1 MKNRL
6 EELRKLRGIKQE
18 DLATALEVSRQ
29 TVGSLENGRY
39 NPSILLAFKIAR
51 YFQMSIEEIF
61 IYEEESKSKH
71 KLWYIGYI
79 VSAILVPIILFTD
92 FPKTADIGLLI
103 LMSIIFSISHTQ
115 LMHNRMMKNDIDYKV
130 NVMDE
135 RNISIK
141 EKSGNITNM
150 ITMVLLGI
158 VTVIFISFDYFI
170 PTIITGVII
179 AVQPIILIIVSNMIE
194 KKM

>member
-1 MKNRL
+1 MKN
-6 EELRKLRGIKQE
+6 
-18 DLATALEVSRQ
+18 
-29 TVGSLENGRY
+29 
-39 NPSILLAFKIAR
+39 
-51 YFQMSIEEIF
+51 
-61 IYEEESKSKH
+61 

-79 VSAILVPIILFTD
+79 VSAILVLIIFVTD
-92 FPKTADIGLLI
+92 FPKMADMGLLI
-103 LMSIIFSISHTQ
+103 LMCIIFSVSHIQ
-115 LMHNRMMKNDIDYKV
+115 LLHNKMMKNDIYYKV

-150 ITMVLLGI
+150 ITMVLLSI
-158 VTVIFISFDYFI
+158 ATVIFISFDYLI
-170 PTIITGVII
+170 PAIITGVII

>member
-1 MKNRL
+1 MKN
-6 EELRKLRGIKQE
+6 
-18 DLATALEVSRQ
+18 
-29 TVGSLENGRY
+29 
-39 NPSILLAFKIAR
+39 
-51 YFQMSIEEIF
+51 
-61 IYEEESKSKH
+61 

-79 VSAILVPIILFTD
+79 VSAILVLIIFFTD
-92 FPKTADIGLLI
+92 FPQMVDMGLLI
-103 LMSIIFSISHTQ
+103 LMCIIFSVSHIQ
-115 LMHNRMMKNDIDYKV
+115 LLHNKMMKNDIDYKV

-150 ITMVLLGI
+150 ITMVLLSI
-158 VTVIFISFDYFI
+158 ATVIFISFDYLI
-170 PTIITGVII
+170 PAIITGVII

>member
-1 MKNRL
+1 MKNR
-6 EELRKLRGIKQE
+6 
-18 DLATALEVSRQ
+18 
-29 TVGSLENGRY
+29 N
-39 NPSILLAFKIAR
+39 
-51 YFQMSIEEIF
+51 
-61 IYEEESKSKH
+61 

-79 VSAILVPIILFTD
+79 VSAILVFIIFFTD
-92 FPKTADIGLLI
+92 FPKMVDTGLSI
-103 LMSIIFSISHTQ
+103 LMCIIFSVSYTQ
-115 LMHNRMMKNDIDYKV
+115 LLHNKMMKNDSDYKV
-130 NVMDE
+130 IVMDE

-158 VTVIFISFDYFI
+158 ATVIFISFDYLI
-170 PTIITGVII
+170 PAIITGVII